1 MTEKWT
7 PMKALRKAD
16 KALEDLIVP
25 SFTADLSE
33 HTTLEF
39 SNLMNANART
49 LEEFLVLYGGYK
61 AYLESRLA
69 DVDSVKSATKAAF
82 DEGYATAI
90 YRITEDRETEGRK
103 KLTREEIR
111 GAALSAYPQLRE
123 FSREII
129 EQEAE
134 YTKLSGLLNAYTS
147 AYHTVSRIVSLRTAP
162 SLSHG

>member
-7 PMKALRKAD
+7 PMKALKKAD

-82 DEGYATAI
+82 EEGYATAV

-103 KLTREEIR
+103 KLTREEVR

-123 FSREII
+123 LSREII